1 VIAMT
6 MAGAPDRT
14 VNYAFLLGGVTAA
27 IFGLILIFQQEKALS
42 LLMVILGLWWLIQ
55 GVFMLFSV
63 FVDRTDVGWKI
74 VLGLL
79 GVVAGV
85 WVLLNPGESADIF
98 KGTIGVVLGVIGVLV
113 GVTALF
119 GSFRGAGFG
128 AAVFGVVSI
137 LIGLLI
143 LFNAQFSTELLITL
157 FAVLLLVDG
166 VAAIYM
172 AIKYR

>member
-1 VIAMT
+1 

-27 IFGLILIFQQEKALS
+27 IFGLILLFRQEEAWA
-42 LLMVILGLWWLIQ
+42 LLMVLLGLWWLIQ
-55 GVFMLFSV
+55 GVFLLFSV

-79 GVVAGV
+79 GIAAGV
-85 WVLLNPGESADIF
+85 WVLFNPGTADDVF
-98 KGTIGVVLGVIGVLV
+98 KGVIGVVLGVIGVLV

-128 AAVFGVVSI
+128 AGVFGLVSI
-137 LIGLLI
+137 LIGVLI
-143 LFNAQFSTELLITL
+143 LFNAQISTEVLTML
-157 FAVLLLVDG
+157 FGVLLLIDG
-166 VAAIYM
+166 VAAVYM
-172 AIKYR
+172 AIRYR